1 MQTLTLD
8 DTEDNVSR
16 VGDTDKIESCSSS
29 CAGSGSKLSRQLD
42 GISSSPTNVSSVS
55 KVMNGSLN
63 ESAMNSRDI
72 QALEQIQLL
81 VQEFYFETGIPRFTL
96 RSNDTHSLFPSLS
109 VFLQLS
115 PTNSGD
121 RNTTNNVT
129 GISSDVE
136 TAAGLPLGHSATD
149 TADHAGNVTDFS
161 SRSGVYAALTHFYGY
176 PSFDKRFR
184 DENAMDC
191 TMESPCLM
199 QSGVT
204 VYTPSLVTL
213 SLFPVFAN
221 TSVDPVTKRSMRLE
235 ALMTIAEVAFEAER
249 RALSDGLQGPSTVW
263 FSTHDLDVDEFAD
276 AVLGTVNMSIS
287 SDPTPLHVFES
298 LMDDQVPVLDEVVS
312 YYADTNH
319 DTMISM
325 QLNHSVPMLGNFA
338 ESELVEL
345 VSQLASQMEALDRSI
360 ASYAQTRAANPQ
372 YQEVVS
378 TTERGDFYNG
388 SEYTLLGFGFIMPAT
403 NDKNVLYHDMKL
415 PVPFHLTLRLMVR
428 LQESRLLLPEE
439 SRQLLVCLA
448 MVVHN
453 LSFYRCRP
461 SAE

>member
-1 MQTLTLD
+1 M
-8 DTEDNVSR
+8 
-16 VGDTDKIESCSSS
+16 
-29 CAGSGSKLSRQLD
+29 
-42 GISSSPTNVSSVS
+42 
-55 KVMNGSLN
+55 
-63 ESAMNSRDI
+63 
-72 QALEQIQLL
+72 
-81 VQEFYFETGIPRFTL
+81 
-96 RSNDTHSLFPSLS
+96 
-109 VFLQLS
+109 
-115 PTNSGD
+115 
-121 RNTTNNVT
+121 
-129 GISSDVE
+129 
-136 TAAGLPLGHSATD
+136 
-149 TADHAGNVTDFS
+149 
-161 SRSGVYAALTHFYGY
+161 YAALTHFYGY